1 MPTNKGITIT
11 RGIRGGGGII
21 KVKLGDYKMTK
32 KDFIIIA
39 NMVGEIIN
47 TIRDGEFEGANLET
61 EIMRITNHH
70 LAPTNP
76 NYDSVKMM
84 MAISGGRVG

>member
-1 MPTNKGITIT
+1 
-11 RGIRGGGGII
+11 
-21 KVKLGDYKMTK
+21 MTK

-47 TIRDGEFEGANLET
+47 TIRDGEFEGANLEN
-61 EIMRITNHH
+61 EIMRITNNH

-76 NYDSVKMM
+76 NYDRAKMI
-84 MAISGGRVG
+84 MAISGGKVG